1 MSNPEWDPAIAEL
14 TVDDYRGHE
23 DEVVTLSF
31 LSIINRSHF
40 LGIFC
45 IAGSIF
51 TIPFPQNI
59 PHLTLGL
66 VATLIRPSWFI
77 CQKFLKM
84 NIVTFYNI
92 GVTIFAACSITQLYI
107 VSSDFKYRF
116 DFVYHL
122 IGFILISA
130 TCILTNAAQG
140 WAGKLYSIVF
150 LLGGVWALSYHPS
163 IDPLVSSIL
172 LGNFFFLCGATQHFR
187 SARIAQDGMIR
198 VENLKIAQQNAAI
211 SRLTLEREL
220 ELAREVQESFI
231 PLKKAL
237 HGQHYASVFFEKKCG
252 ILGGDWMGFR
262 TLDSGE
268 TISVLVDATGK
279 GVAAALVI
287 HAIQSLWADAMHK
300 NRFDV
305 KEWILDVNR
314 TLFNLGRRSAH
325 SVSMGVVVVEGDLL
339 TYYSA
344 GHVPLYLIREVNG
357 KSVVTTLPSRGN
369 LLGLSENVILL
380 PKSINLIDNS
390 VRSILSG
397 TDGVFAQGTRTSP
410 RKVLDFIKE
419 LEVQGEGALNLD
431 GVEDDKLLLWM
442 KRVA

>member
-1 MSNPEWDPAIAEL
+1 MKNPEWDPAISDL

-31 LSIINRSHF
+31 VSIINRGHF

-45 IAGSIF
+45 IVGSIF
-51 TIPFPQNI
+51 TIHFPQNI
-59 PHLTLGL
+59 PYLILGL
-66 VATLIRPSWFI
+66 VATLMRPAWFI
-77 CQKFLKM
+77 FQKFFKM
-84 NIVTFYNI
+84 NIVTFFNI

-107 VSSDFKYRF
+107 VSSHFRESF
-116 DFVYHL
+116 DFVYPL

-130 TCILTNAAQG
+130 TCILTNSSEG
-140 WAGKLYSIVF
+140 WAGKFYSIVF
-150 LLGGVWALSYHPS
+150 LAGGIWALSYHPN

-187 SARIAQDGMIR
+187 AARITQDGKIR
-198 VENLKIAQQNAAI
+198 IENLKIAQQNAAI
-211 SRLTLEREL
+211 SRLTLERDL

-231 PLKKAL
+231 PLKTAQ
-237 HGQHYASVFFEKKCG
+237 HGQHFASVFFEKKYG

-287 HAIQSLWADAMHK
+287 HAIQSLWAVALHEK
-300 NRFDV
+300 RFDV
-305 KEWILDVNR
+305 REWILDVNR

-325 SVSMGVVVVEGDLL
+325 TVSMGVVVVNGDVL

-344 GHVPLYLIREVNG
+344 GHVPLYLVREVNG
-357 KSVVTTLPSRGN
+357 KNIVTTLPSRGS

-380 PKSINLIDNS
+380 PKSINLIHNS
-390 VRSILSG
+390 IWSILSG
-397 TDGVFAQGTRTSP
+397 TDGVFTQGTRTSP
-410 RKVLDFIKE
+410 RKVLDFIKK
-419 LEVQGEGALNLD
+419 LEVQGEGALSLD